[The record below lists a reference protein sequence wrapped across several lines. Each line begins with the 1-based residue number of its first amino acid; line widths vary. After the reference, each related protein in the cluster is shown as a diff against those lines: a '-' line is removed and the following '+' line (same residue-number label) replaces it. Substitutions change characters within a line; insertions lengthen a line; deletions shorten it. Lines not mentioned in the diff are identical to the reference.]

1 MARITQIV
9 EMRPDDPNLT
19 ALLAEAVRILHAGGT
34 VAFPTETVYGLGAD
48 ATSATAVAKIYA
60 AKGRPAFNPLIAHV
74 ATLAAA
80 RLQGRFSPEAE
91 QLAEAFWP
99 GPLTLVL
106 PLAAS
111 ANVCGL
117 ARAGLESV
125 ALRIP
130 HHPIAQAL
138 LSEAGRP
145 IAAPSANRSGRISPV
160 TAAHVF
166 EDLNGEIDMILDG
179 GPTKVGVEST
189 IIACLGGEA
198 RLLRPGG
205 ISREDIEAILK
216 RPLATPQTTSLI
228 APGMMASHY
237 APQARLRLDATSCN
251 EAEAGL
257 DFGGRFSPG
266 PAVLDL
272 SPTRDLAEAAAH
284 LFDFL
289 HQLDR
294 TGRPDIAVAPIP
306 EHGLGAAINDRLR
319 RAAAPRP

>member
-237 APQARLRLDATSCN
+237 APQARLR
-251 EAEAGL
+251 
-257 DFGGRFSPG
+257 FSPG